1 MKGSKKILALLLA
14 LVLLFAFAACSA
26 QGDGDDSSA
35 ASNVKIGV
43 ILLHDE
49 SIGYDKAHMDGIN
62 AGAEANGI
70 DASQII
76 WKKSIP
82 EDSSCADAA
91 RDLAAQGCNLIISDS
106 YGHQEYMKE
115 VAADYPDITFVS
127 MTGDLAASS
136 GLANYKNAFTAVY
149 QSRYVSGVV
158 AGMKVKELVES
169 GTLTKDTA
177 PNSFDADGNVKI
189 GYVGAFPYAE
199 VVSGYT
205 SFFLGVKSV
214 YENVAMEVEYTSSWA
229 DETKEA
235 AAAQKLVSDG
245 CVIIGQHADT
255 TGAPAAVE
263 KLNQAGTICY
273 SVGYN
278 ISMLEAAPTAALTSA
293 SNNWSVYYT
302 YAFKCLVNNEEIA
315 ANWCKG
321 YADDAVKITD
331 LGESCAEGTQEK
343 VNEVIAA
350 IKDGS
355 LNVFDTASFTVDGA
369 TLSEYK
375 ADVIPD
381 ADFEHETNVIVNGV
395 FLESDAEQFRSAPYF
410 DIRIDG
416 ITENASAEG

>member
-1 MKGSKKILALLLA
+1 MKATKKILALLLA
-14 LVLLFAFAACSA
+14 VILLFSFAACSA
-26 QGDGDDSSA
+26 QDDGDNSD

-82 EDSSCADAA
+82 EDSACADAA

-106 YGHQEYMKE
+106 YGHQEYMQE
-115 VAADYPDITFVS
+115 VAAEYPDITFVS

-136 GLANYKNAFTAVY
+136 GLPNYKNAFTAVY

-158 AGMKVKELVES
+158 AGMKLKELVDT
-169 GTLTKDTA
+169 GVLTADKM
-177 PNSFDADGNVKI
+177 PNSFDADGNIRI

-205 SFFLGVKSV
+205 AFYLGAKSV
-214 YENVAMEVEYTSSWA
+214 VENLVMEVEYTSSWA

-255 TGAPAAVE
+255 TGAPAAIE
-263 KLNQAGTICY
+263 KLNQAGTVCY

-278 ISMLEAAPTAALTSA
+278 ISMLGAAPTAALTSA
-293 SNNWSVYYT
+293 SNNWGVYYT
-302 YAFKCLVNNEEIA
+302 YAFKCLVNNEDIA
-315 ANWCKG
+315 VNWTKG

-350 IKDGS
+350 LKDGS
-355 LNVFDTASFTVDGA
+355 LNVFDTAVFTVGGE
-369 TLSEYK
+369 TISEYM
-375 ADVIPD
+375 ANVIPD
-381 ADFEHETNVIVNGV
+381 ANFEPDTNVIQDGI
-395 FLESDAEQFRSAPYF
+395 FRESDAEQFRSAPYF

-416 ITENASAEG
+416 ITENAIAEG